1 MRGVVGASD
10 SGSYFPLVS
19 VSGQFRYGAEVD
31 LAYDPALI
39 RYSGVTYVTFV
50 RGGISIW
57 KTCVWLSRGHGYKH
71 SPSCVGE
78 GVLGAFV

>member
-1 MRGVVGASD
+1 MVGASD

-31 LAYDPALI
+31 LAYDPPLI

-50 RGGISIW
+50 RGGVSIW
-57 KTCVWLSRGHGYKH
+57 KTYVWLSRGHGYKH
-71 SPSCVGE
+71 SPPCVG
-78 GVLGAFV
+78 GGALGAFVE